1 MKMKDIKS
9 LEVSELKNKLF
20 SLKKDLFT
28 FLKQKAIGQFE
39 NNYRIKEI
47 KKDIARIKTYLKI
60 INK

>member
-9 LEVSELKNKLF
+9 LEVSELNSKLY

-39 NNYRIKEI
+39 NNFRIKGI
-47 KKDIARIKTYLKI
+47 KKDIARIKTYLKMI
-60 INK
+60 GK

>member
-9 LEVSELKNKLF
+9 LEINELKNKLF
-20 SLKKDLFT
+20 SLKNDLFI
-28 FLKQKAIGQFE
+28 FLKQKAVGQFKD
-39 NNYRIKEI
+39 NYRIKGI